1 MFESVTAAPPDP
13 ILGLTEAFKKD
24 SRPEKINLGVGVYT
38 TDDGTTPVL
47 ASVKRAE
54 STLLQE
60 EITKSYLAIPGAPA
74 YGAAVQKLLFGPA
87 HEIVA
92 SGRAATAQT
101 PGGTGGLRVAADF
114 IKKLWP
120 SATVWLSEPTWPNH
134 PQIFA
139 AAGLAVKTYPYYD
152 YERKCLDFDKM
163 LAALRS
169 IPAGDVVVFHGCC
182 HNPSGMDPDAAQ
194 WAQLAAVAK
203 EQKFLPLFDFAY
215 QGFGDGIEE
224 DAAGLR
230 GFCAP
235 DAELLVCSSFSKNF
249 GLYNERVGALT
260 VVASD
265 AAAAEAAFSH
275 VKSVIRANYSNPPSH
290 GGAIVTKIL
299 SDPELR
305 SQWEVEVGEMRARIN
320 GMRRALVEE
329 LKKQGITRDFSFI
342 ARQKG
347 MFSFSGLTKAQVERL
362 RDEFGVYIVGSGRIS
377 IAGLNSRNIGPLC
390 AAIAKVL

>member
-1 MFESVTAAPPDP
+1 MFETLTAAPPDA

-24 SRPEKINLGVGVYT
+24 PRADKINLGVGVYT
-38 TDDGTTPVL
+38 TDDGATPVL
-47 ASVKRAE
+47 ASVKQAE
-54 STLLQE
+54 AALLKDE
-60 EITKSYLAIPGAPA
+60 TTKNYLAIPGAAA
-74 YGAAVQKLLFGPA
+74 YGVEVQKLLFGPG

-120 SATVWLSEPTWPNH
+120 GATVWLSEPTWPNH
-134 PQIFA
+134 PQIFT

-152 YERKCLDFDKM
+152 YDAKALAFDKM
-163 LAALRS
+163 LATLGGAA
-169 IPAGDVVVFHGCC
+169 AGDVVLFHGCC

-194 WAQLAAVAK
+194 WAQLAALAK
-203 EQKFLPLFDFAY
+203 EKKFLPLFDFAY
-215 QGFGDGIEE
+215 QGFGDGIDE

-230 GFCAP
+230 GFCAAG
-235 DAELLVCSSFSKNF
+235 AELLVCSSFSKNF
-249 GLYNERVGALT
+249 GLYNERVGAFT
-260 VVASD
+260 VVAAD
-265 AAAAEAAFSH
+265 AASAEKAFSH
-275 VKSVIRANYSNPPSH
+275 VKSVIRSNYSSPPSH
-290 GGAIVTKIL
+290 GGAIVTIIL
-299 SDPELR
+299 STPALR
-305 SQWEVEVGEMRARIN
+305 AQWEQEVGEMRGRIN

-329 LKKQGITRDFSFI
+329 IKKAGITRDFSFI
-342 ARQKG
+342 ATQKG
-347 MFSFSGLTKAQVERL
+347 MFSFSGLTKEQVDRL